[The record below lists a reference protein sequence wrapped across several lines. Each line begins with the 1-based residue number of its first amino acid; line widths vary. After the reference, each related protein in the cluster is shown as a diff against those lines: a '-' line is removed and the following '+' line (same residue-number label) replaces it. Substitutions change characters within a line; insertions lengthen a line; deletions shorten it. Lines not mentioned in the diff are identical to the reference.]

1 MRSLQEELKRPFDF
15 VAGATLSLSPII
27 SPALCSAALFLSLS
41 SDVSRDRALCSIILT
56 GTPVHIARLEQRG
69 VERSA
74 DLIGVTRRGEVL
86 QLWMN
91 F

>member
-1 MRSLQEELKRPFDF
+1 MHWLPEKLKRPSDF

-27 SPALCSAALFLSLS
+27 PPTMCLTALFLSLS
-41 SDVSRDRALCSIILT
+41 FDVSRDLSVCYIILA
-56 GTPVHIARLEQRG
+56 GALVRIARLEPCC
-69 VERSA
+69 VERGG
-74 DLIGVTRRGEVL
+74 DLIGVTRRGEPL